1 MNKNEWSVV
10 AGVIVNAS
18 ANSIDLNISRTDHRS
33 LSITRWATTIESFNP
48 HNLTDIEFQDILEVN
63 QDMWAR
69 WLGEFLECKN
79 CNHISSKA
87 DIFLDPKYNLWV
99 YQYKQSVKQIM
110 KDLSCTSFDCPHC
123 KNPMDE
129 IYGTDYLH
137 EIKSRLLDNE
147 SYLTLCKFNNKIVW
161 YMDFFSTS
169 LENAYE
175 KDLKRHYNSVWFDE
189 IKKRVTNILWYT
201 PVEVF
206 CFTSIWLLENHNS
219 FFSVFQLL
227 NISLQSV
234 PDEYNYRPGITEI
247 SKNTNLHPI
256 YTLMTGKSLGIA
268 DDPTLSWKIG
278 NKQSWYLSDV
288 MIFAHPVETF
298 KTKFSI
304 GIRQFLKEYWSKLNL
319 DKI

>member
-1 MNKNEWSVV
+1 MNKNERSVV
-10 AGVIVNAS
+10 DGMIKISNNDNVN
-18 ANSIDLNISRTDHRS
+18 LGISRPDFRS
-33 LSITRWATTIESFNP
+33 LSITRWATTIESFDP
-48 HNLTDIEFQDILEVN
+48 HNLTSDEFQDIHEVN

-69 WLGEFLECKN
+69 GLGEFLECKN
-79 CNHISSKA
+79 CNYIASKA
-87 DIFLDPKYNLWV
+87 DIFLDPKFNIWV

-110 KDLSCTSFDCPHC
+110 KDLSCQSFDCPHC
-123 KNPMDE
+123 KNSMVE
-129 IYGTDYLH
+129 IYWSHYLQD
-137 EIKSRLLDNE
+137 IKSRLLDNQ

-175 KDLKRHYNSVWFDE
+175 RDLKRHYHNIWFEE
-189 IKKRVTNILWYT
+189 IKTRVTNILGYI
-201 PVEVF
+201 PDEVF

-234 PDEYNYRPGITEI
+234 PDEYNYRPGITEV
-247 SKNTNLHPI
+247 SKSTNLHPM
-256 YTLMTGKSLGIA
+256 YTIMTGKSLGIA
-268 DDPTLSWKIG
+268 EDPTLYPKIT
-278 NKQSWYLSDV
+278 NKQNWYLSDI

-298 KTKFSI
+298 KKNFSI
-304 GIRQFLKEYWSKLNL
+304 GIRQFLKEYWSKINL